1 MRYFCA
7 MKNVLITGGTGGIGY
22 AIAQAFAQLGYHIA
36 LNGIEA
42 NGAELAQDLA
52 TKYNVKTWFSN
63 ANLLDTSAVEKM
75 CADAAVAIGSIDILV
90 NNAGIQFVSPLQ
102 DFPLEKWQQIIQINL
117 TSAFICSKAVWPGM
131 LAKKHGRVINIA
143 SAHGLVASAYKSA
156 YVAAK
161 HGMIGFTKTLAL
173 EGGEHGITCN
183 AICPGYVYTP
193 IVEKQIPEQMAAHGL
208 TREEVIKDVFLK
220 KHAIKEFVSIDAV
233 VQACMYLASDGAKFT
248 TGIAMPVDAGW
259 VAE

>member
-1 MRYFCA
+1 

-22 AIAQAFAQLGYHIA
+22 AIAQAFGNLGYNIA
-36 LNGIEA
+36 LNGIEPNGEQLA
-42 NGAELAQDLA
+42 NELAERY
-52 TKYNVKTWFSN
+52 KVKAWFSN
-63 ANLLDTSAVEKM
+63 ANLLDSDAVQKM
-75 CADAAVAIGSIDILV
+75 CADAAAALGDIDILV
-90 NNAGIQFVSPLQ
+90 NNAGIQYVSAVQ

-117 TSAFICSKAVWPGM
+117 SSAFICTKAVWPAM
-131 LAKKHGRVINIA
+131 LKNKFGRVINIA

-161 HGMIGFTKTLAL
+161 HGLVGLTKTLAL

-183 AICPGYVYTP
+183 AVCPGYVYTP
-193 IVEKQIPEQMAAHGL
+193 IVEKQIPEQMQAHGL
-208 TREEVIKDVFLK
+208 TREEVIRDVFLK

-233 VQACMYLASDGAKFT
+233 VQACMYLASDAAAFT
-248 TGIAMPVDAGW
+248 TGIAMPIDAGW